1 MRQDRDLQIPAVW
14 VERAPMATDFDMVV
28 IGGGAAG
35 LTAAGISAS
44 LGAKTALVEARK
56 LGGDCTW
63 TGCVPSKALLKAAGI
78 AHSIRTADR
87 YGLDATEPQIN
98 FPRIMG
104 RVREIQTAIYEE
116 ADAPPVY
123 EKLGIEVV
131 DGKAQFIDR
140 ERVEIVTSDGSK
152 RRITSRFFVIATGGR
167 PAVPPIEGLADA
179 PYLTSETIFS
189 LSNLPAKMMVIGAG
203 PIGIEMA
210 QAFRRLGSEIAV
222 LDTEKHILRR
232 DDAELSELLQQ
243 HLSVEGVRFLLECA
257 VRKIERH
264 GATIRV
270 TLQANSSST
279 EETVEGDTLLLAA
292 GRRPNIEGLNLEAA
306 GVKASHAGITV
317 DLHCRT
323 STKNIFACGDVT
335 GLYQFTHMSEHMAK
349 VAVTTALL
357 RFPMSIDR
365 NNVPW
370 CTYTDPELAHVG
382 ASESELKSRGQRYEV
397 YRFPFTKIDRALT
410 DRETTGLIK
419 VWARKFDGRIY
430 GASILGAHAGEM
442 IGEFALA
449 MRNKV
454 TLRNMADTIHP
465 YPTYGLGNRRAA
477 DQWYVRKQSRTFVR
491 LLQMIFGYRGQL
503 PDTSDPNR
511 IV

>member
-1 MRQDRDLQIPAVW
+1 
-14 VERAPMATDFDMVV
+14 MATDFDMVV

-44 LGAKTALVEARK
+44 LGAKTALVEEHK

-63 TGCVPSKALLKAAGI
+63 TGCVPSKSLLKTAGV
-78 AHSIRTADR
+78 AHSIRTAGR
-87 YGLDATEPQIN
+87 YGLNASEPQ
-98 FPRIMG
+98 FDFFRIMA
-104 RVREIQTAIYEE
+104 RVHEIQAAIYEE

-123 EKLGIEVV
+123 EKMGIEVIE
-131 DGKAQFIDR
+131 GKAQFINR
-140 ERVEIVTSDGSK
+140 QRVEVIDAGGKK
-152 RRITSRFFVIATGGR
+152 REFASRFFVLATGGR
-167 PAVPPIEGLADA
+167 PAVPPIDGLAET

-189 LSNLPAKMMVIGAG
+189 LSKLPERMIVIGAG
-203 PIGIEMA
+203 PIGIEMG
-210 QAFRRLGSEIAV
+210 QAFRRFGSEITV

-232 DDAELSELLQQ
+232 DDAELSELLRKY
-243 HLSVEGVRFLLECA
+243 LTAEGVRFLLECP
-257 VRKIERH
+257 VVKIEYD
-264 GATIRV
+264 GTTIRA
-270 TLQANSSST
+270 TFRADSSPVI
-279 EETVEGDTLLLAA
+279 ETVEGDALLVAT
-292 GRRPNIEGLNLEAA
+292 GRRPNTDGLNLEAA
-306 GVKASHAGITV
+306 GVDAGRTGVTV
-317 DLHCRT
+317 DRHCRT
-323 STKNIFACGDVT
+323 SARNIFACGDVT

-357 RFPMSIDR
+357 HFPMSIDSG
-365 NNVPW
+365 NVPW

-382 ASESELKSRGQRYEV
+382 ASETELKNRGQRYEV

-410 DRETTGLIK
+410 DSETTGLVK
-419 VWARKFDGRIY
+419 VLARKFDGRIY

-477 DQWYVRKQSRTFVR
+477 DQWYVRKQSRTIVR
-491 LLQMIFGYRGQL
+491 LLQMIFGYRGPL